1 MLFIPVI
8 IFVIAMSGGDT
19 LRLPCATFTAI
30 PKWPKGQVFNAER
43 GARELNKAMSSA
55 NSDNI
60 YYVYFKL
67 PSVPE
72 GAAAAALVDL
82 PH

>member
-1 MLFIPVI
+1 M
-8 IFVIAMSGGDT
+8 
-19 LRLPCATFTAI
+19 
-30 PKWPKGQVFNAER
+30 FNAER

-72 GAAAAALVDL
+72 GAAAAALERL
-82 PH
+82 PHRKLQTWVEFGKNHFNQALDTLINVAANVTPFTSSYN